1 MRDETLLRQTDGSA
15 SEAEQKAMPEEK
27 RIIGQVTRKLIP
39 FLILLYLV
47 AYIDRSTL
55 GFAKLHMN
63 ADAGISD
70 AAYGFGAGLFFIGY
84 FLLEVPSN
92 LLLTRFGA
100 RRWFAR
106 ILITWGLITVLMSL
120 IRNPTSFYVLRF
132 LLGAAEAGFFPGV
145 LYFLTQWFPVRHR
158 ARIIGT
164 FILSQPIALI
174 ITGPLAGGLLAL
186 EGWGGLHG
194 WQWLF
199 IVTGLPAMLL
209 AWPTLKWLPDS
220 PSQAKWLAPS
230 DAQWLEAQLA
240 QDRQVHQPTQ
250 HGNPLHALKD
260 RRVVWMAIYYLP
272 FPLSIYG
279 LSLWLPTIIKG
290 FGVTDQMTGWLSTVP
305 YIFAAAGLWLVPRS
319 ADRMNERYWHI
330 ALVSLFGAFCLA
342 LSAAFSTPL
351 WQLLALS
358 LTAFA
363 AYSAQAVLWALPGRF
378 LTGASA
384 AAGIAMIN
392 AVGNLGGYLGPYAV
406 GRIKESTG
414 SMASA
419 LYFLAAVL
427 ATVSIMTFFV
437 RRVIERGPGR

>member
-1 MRDETLLRQTDGSA
+1 MREDTLLGQANGGV

-27 RIIGQVTRKLIP
+27 RIIGQVTRKLVP

-92 LLLTRFGA
+92 LWLTRFGA

-120 IRNPTSFYVLRF
+120 IRNPFSFYLLRF

-186 EGWGGLHG
+186 EGWVDCTAGNGYSSPLAC
-194 WQWLF
+194 
-199 IVTGLPAMLL
+199 LPCC
-209 AWPTLKWLPDS
+209 W
-220 PSQAKWLAPS
+220 
-230 DAQWLEAQLA
+230 
-240 QDRQVHQPTQ
+240 
-250 HGNPLHALKD
+250 
-260 RRVVWMAIYYLP
+260 
-272 FPLSIYG
+272 
-279 LSLWLPTIIKG
+279 
-290 FGVTDQMTGWLSTVP
+290 
-305 YIFAAAGLWLVPRS
+305 
-319 ADRMNERYWHI
+319 
-330 ALVSLFGAFCLA
+330 
-342 LSAAFSTPL
+342 
-351 WQLLALS
+351 
-358 LTAFA
+358 
-363 AYSAQAVLWALPGRF
+363 PGRH
-378 LTGASA
+378 
-384 AAGIAMIN
+384 
-392 AVGNLGGYLGPYAV
+392 
-406 GRIKESTG
+406 
-414 SMASA
+414 
-419 LYFLAAVL
+419 
-427 ATVSIMTFFV
+427 
-437 RRVIERGPGR
+437 